1 MNINSEILEIVSLG
15 ICLGM
20 GSKLMYNLVI
30 SGIYALLDIMK
41 Q

>member
-1 MNINSEILEIVSLG
+1 MIDNEILQIVSQG
-15 ICLGM
+15 ICYGIA
-20 GSKLMYNLVI
+20 SKLMYNLVV